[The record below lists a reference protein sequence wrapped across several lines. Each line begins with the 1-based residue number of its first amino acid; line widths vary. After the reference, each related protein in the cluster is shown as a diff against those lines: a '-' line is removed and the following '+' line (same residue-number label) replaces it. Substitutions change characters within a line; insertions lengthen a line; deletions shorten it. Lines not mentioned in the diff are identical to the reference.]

1 MEEEEQRLE
10 LISLAIRRLLEEDR
24 NKNKKSSD
32 RSSLDDGDENENR
45 TLLRDLLSQIESL
58 KEGTES
64 EEFASVLDT
73 LKTKVESSVK
83 EEIVDDECSRE
94 DIVKEL
100 KKLKRQNLLTHC
112 LLSVMILVTVVWQ
125 LSEVSIIL
133 NVKDKISHPFKS
145 LGNLISGVLKRP
157 KTIVDNTEKNSSK
170 QDHDEA
176 SVLPPLKIPEL
187 PHVRLQ

>member
-1 MEEEEQRLE
+1 MEEEQRLE
-10 LISLAIRRLLEEDR
+10 LISHAIKRLLED

-32 RSSLDDGDENENR
+32 RSSVDDGDENGNPS
-45 TLLRDLLSQIESL
+45 LLRDLLSQIESL

-64 EEFASVLDT
+64 DEFTSALDT
-73 LKTKVESSVK
+73 LKTKVESFIK

-112 LLSVMILVTVVWQ
+112 LLSVMIVLTIVWQ

-133 NVKDKISHPFKS
+133 NVKDKISHPFRS
-145 LGNLISGVLKRP
+145 LGNFISGMFKRP
-157 KTIVDNTEKNSSK
+157 KTIVDNTDKNSSR
-170 QDHDEA
+170 QDNDEV
-176 SVLPPLKIPEL
+176 SLLPPLKIPEL
-187 PHVRLQ
+187 PHMGLQ